1 MKEVGKNTIYEFL
14 KDKMSDGEV
23 HEISDLIKEAKDKYG
38 VPDSVIASRIRI
50 MRMNCEV
57 ERVDRGQYKLIKMNN
72 SIEKY
77 LDRKIDN
84 IIREIDTLKV
94 SISEAINLSDEARK
108 KLLFLKELRERI
120 AEERGEDETSM

>member
-23 HEISDLIKEAKDKYG
+23 HEISDLINEAKDKYG

-84 IIREIDTLKV
+84 IVREIDTLKV